1 MTKQSAVVK
10 EIIKDLG
17 AEDAQIVLNA
27 IKKSRKDGNAETL
40 RAILNTLK
48 DTDEPSVEAAVI
60 EFLFDLKDEE
70 SVAVL
75 IEAIQDN
82 EMSYYHNFLVS
93 SFWQAAIDGSAY
105 LEVFVRA
112 AIKGEYM
119 TTLEALTVVENFDS
133 AYSQSELTEF
143 EADINEAVE
152 EEENEDKKTLLISLG
167 DVVRNLPIE
176 GE

>member
-1 MTKQSAVVK
+1 MAEDSAAVK

-27 IKKSRKDGNAETL
+27 IKKCRKDGNAKTFQKLLE
-40 RAILNTLK
+40 TLK
-48 DTDEPSVEAAVI
+48 DTDEPTVETAII

-70 SVAVL
+70 SVPIL
-75 IEAIQDN
+75 INAIEDQ
-82 EMSYYHNFLVS
+82 EMAYYHNFLVS
-93 SFWQAAIDGSAY
+93 AFWQSAIDGSAH
-105 LEVFVRA
+105 LDVFVKA

-119 TTLEALTVVENFDS
+119 TALEALTVVENFDS
-133 AYSQSELTEF
+133 YFNDAELLEL
-143 EADINEAVE
+143 EADLVEAIEV
-152 EEENEDKKTLLISLG
+152 EENEDKKALLTSFS